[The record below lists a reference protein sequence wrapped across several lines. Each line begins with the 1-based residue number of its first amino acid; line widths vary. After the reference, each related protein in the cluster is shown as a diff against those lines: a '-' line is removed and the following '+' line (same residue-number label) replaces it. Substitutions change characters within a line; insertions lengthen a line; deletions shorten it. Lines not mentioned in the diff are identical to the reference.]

1 MNTDDPK
8 LTAYALDE
16 LDPVERAEIEQ
27 LLRDDPAIAAEL
39 EATRTFAAQLRTRLQ
54 AERAEGLHPA
64 QREEV
69 LASVAVVERPRNV
82 IAFSRRAAA
91 WSALAASV
99 VIGVGIALLF
109 PALNRAQKR
118 GDLTHSR
125 ISNVPVA
132 TIKDGSGV
140 KVRLEP
146 EAPTVTEVTPQP
158 QSAGEAPPAL
168 TIAQPASS
176 EPRPGFPALAVQNP
190 ALLPAEASV
199 TSKEVDRLLA
209 EAQGFYDSG
218 RYDLA
223 FKRGEQVLALDTYN
237 IPARKLEEKINFQ
250 RDHFANAAVNESR
263 SRAIWQTDVA
273 WANPVRKF
281 NVAKEPTANGATGGV
296 GLSAPSEAAPQPVP
310 GAVSV
315 RGLNPMTKSELAHF
329 ASNGQAGGYRIAS
342 APVKPKA
349 FNYSEGES
357 RTTVASTM
365 NKDRDQFERLADSV
379 TADPAPAESYDDVT
393 DNPFTKPTDAP
404 LSTFSIDVDTASYA
418 NVRRILNGNQLPP
431 KAAVRIEELVN
442 YFHYDYPQPEGDTPF
457 SSAME
462 IASCPWTP
470 EHRLLRVALHGRD
483 VARAARPASNLIFL
497 IDVSGSMQP
506 ENKLPLLK
514 RSLALMVDQLGERDQ
529 VGIVVYAG
537 AAGCVL
543 ESTHS
548 KDKIRNALD
557 RLESGGSTHG
567 SAGLQLAY
575 ELAEKHF
582 IKGGTNRVILATDG
596 DWNVG
601 VTDKGDLWKM
611 IERKA
616 KGGVFLTVLGFGMDN
631 LKDDMLEKLA
641 DKGNGNYAYIDTLNE
656 GRKVLVDELGAT
668 LVTIAKDVKIQIEF
682 NPAQVGAYRL
692 IGYENRV
699 MAAKDF
705 ADDTKDAGEIGAGHS
720 VTAFYEIV
728 PAGTPMPAP
737 AIEPLKYQSAPAA
750 KVEPQPEIKNLK
762 SEISDELL
770 TLKLRYK
777 APDGDVSTLRE
788 FPFKDTGR
796 TFAQSTRDFRFA
808 AAVAGYGMILRD
820 SPHRGSANW
829 ALVHELA
836 VEGKGEDRDGYR
848 AEFVG
853 LVEKARALSR

>member
-1 MNTDDPK
+1 MNLDDPK
-8 LTAYALDE
+8 LTACALNE
-16 LDPVERAEIEQ
+16 LDPADRAEMEQ
-27 LLRDDPAIAAEL
+27 LLCENPAAAAEV
-39 EATRTFAAQLRTRLQ
+39 EATRAFAAQLGLRLK
-54 AERAEGLHPA
+54 AERADALHPA
-64 QREEV
+64 QRAEV
-69 LASVAVVERPRNV
+69 LASLPAKPRNV

-91 WSALAASV
+91 WSAIAASV
-99 VIGVGIALLF
+99 LIGVGIALLF
-109 PALNRAQKR
+109 PALNAVKENAVSSK
-118 GDLTHSR
+118 SR
-125 ISNVPVA
+125 SRTLPVA
-132 TIKDGSGV
+132 TITDGSQIGV
-140 KVRLEP
+140 GLTPEP
-146 EAPTVTEVTPQP
+146 LPKA
-158 QSAGEAPPAL
+158 APP
-168 TIAQPASS
+168 S
-176 EPRPGFPALAVQNP
+176 EPSAPIAGDPSPVKAPNAAVYAKSSLGAVPPAAIPPATTPGIVPSVDEVKKLMTE
-190 ALLPAEASV
+190 AE
-199 TSKEVDRLLA
+199 
-209 EAQGFYDSG
+209 GFYNTA

-223 FKRGEQVLALDTYN
+223 YKRGEQVLAMDAYN
-237 IPARKLEEKINFQ
+237 IPARKMQEKINLQ
-250 RDHFANAAVNESR
+250 RDNYANASVNEAR
-263 SRAIWQTDVA
+263 SRAIWQTDVK

-281 NVAKEPTANGATGGV
+281 DFDKGISQHLA
-296 GLSAPSEAAPQPVP
+296 AAPAKAKSFSLAKNDTQ
-310 GAVSV
+310 S
-315 RGLNPMTKSELAHF
+315 RGGRMSLDSDSL
-329 ASNGQAGGYRIAS
+329 
-342 APVKPKA
+342 V
-349 FNYSEGES
+349 
-357 RTTVASTM
+357 
-365 NKDRDQFERLADSV
+365 LADQPE
-379 TADPAPAESYDDVT
+379 TTTAESYDDTT
-393 DNPFTKPTDAP
+393 DNPFLKPTDAP

-418 NVRRILNGNQLPP
+418 NVRRFLNGNALPP
-431 KAAVRIEELVN
+431 RAAVRIEEMVN
-442 YFHYDYPQPEGDTPF
+442 YFHYDYPQPEGDAPF

-462 IASCPWTP
+462 IASCPWAP
-470 EHRLLRVALHGRD
+470 EHRLLRVGLHGRD
-483 VARAARPASNLIFL
+483 IARAARPASNLIFL

-548 KDKIRNALD
+548 KDKIRAALD

-567 SAGLQLAY
+567 SAGLELAY
-575 ELAEKHF
+575 ELATQHF

-601 VTDKGDLWKM
+601 VTGKGDLWQM

-616 KGGVFLTVLGFGMDN
+616 KSGVFLTVLGFGMDN

-728 PAGTPMPAP
+728 PAGKEIPA
-737 AIEPLKYQSAPAA
+737 AAVERLKYQSAPAA
-750 KVEPQPEIKNLK
+750 PEEKLEVRSQK
-762 SEISDELL
+762 SEVSDEML

-777 APDGDVSTLRE
+777 APDSDTSTLKE
-788 FPFKDTGR
+788 FPFKDTGH

-808 AAVAGYGMILRD
+808 SAVAGCGMILRQ
-820 SPHRGSANW
+820 SPYKGSANW
-829 ALVHELA
+829 ALIHELA
-836 VEGKGEDRDGYR
+836 VEGKGDDRDGYR

-853 LVEKARALSR
+853 LVEKARAMSR

>member
-1 MNTDDPK
+1 MNIDDPK

-16 LDPVERAEIEQ
+16 LDPAGRAEIEQ
-27 LLRDDPAIAAEL
+27 LLRDDPAATAEL
-39 EATRTFAAQLRTRLQ
+39 QATRDFAAQLRTRLH

-64 QREEV
+64 QRAEI
-69 LASVAVVERPRNV
+69 LASAAIERPRNV
-82 IAFSRRAAA
+82 IAFSRRVAV

-109 PALNRAQKR
+109 PVLSSMKNPSLVAKPRANSAPI
-118 GDLTHSR
+118 G
-125 ISNVPVA
+125 
-132 TIKDGSGV
+132 TITDGSQV

-146 EAPTVTEVTPQP
+146 EALAAIEESPQP
-158 QSAGEAPPAL
+158 QPGGEAPPTLAV
-168 TIAQPASS
+168 TQPASS
-176 EPRPGFPALAVQNP
+176 DSRPGFPALAVQNP
-190 ALLPAEASV
+190 ALPPAEKSV
-199 TSKEVDRLLA
+199 ASKENVDRLLA
-209 EAQGFYDSG
+209 EAQAFYDSA

-237 IPARKLEEKINFQ
+237 IAARKLEEKINLQ
-250 RDHFANAAVNESR
+250 RDHYANSAFDEAR

-281 NVAKEPTANGATGGV
+281 TGAQATTASKAAASSSLGV
-296 GLSAPSEAAPQPVP
+296 SQPVTTTL
-310 GAVSV
+310 SV
-315 RGLNPMTKSELAHF
+315 RGFNPMTESERDHF
-329 ASNGQAGGYRIAS
+329 ASNRQSGGYRGAS
-342 APVKPKA
+342 VPAETKANSLYKDESKP
-349 FNYSEGES
+349 
-357 RTTVASTM
+357 TVLSTM
-365 NKDRDQFERLADSV
+365 NRERELSDLVS
-379 TADPAPAESYDDVT
+379 DPSGSESYDDVT
-393 DNPFTKPTDAP
+393 DNAFLKVTDAP

-418 NVRRILNGNQLPP
+418 NVRRFLNGNTLPP
-431 KAAVRIEELVN
+431 RAAVRIEELVN
-442 YFHYDYPQPEGDTPF
+442 YFHYDYPQPDGDTPF
-457 SSAME
+457 SAAME
-462 IASCPWTP
+462 IAGCPWTP

-483 VARAARPASNLIFL
+483 IARAARPASNLIFL
-497 IDVSGSMQP
+497 IDVSGSMEP

-514 RSLALMVDQLGERDQ
+514 RSLALMVDQLSERDQ

-548 KDKIRNALD
+548 KDKIRAALD

-567 SAGLQLAY
+567 SAGIQLAY

-720 VTAFYEIV
+720 VTAFYEII

-737 AIEPLKYQSAPAA
+737 AIEPLKYQPAPIA
-750 KVEPQPEIKNLK
+750 KDEKPETRNQKP
-762 SEISDELL
+762 ETSDELL

-788 FPFKDTGR
+788 FPFKDAGR
-796 TFAQSTRDFRFA
+796 SFAQSTRDFRFA
-808 AAVAGYGMILRD
+808 AAVAGYGMMLRD
-820 SPHRGSANW
+820 SPHKGGANW

-836 VEGKGEDRDGYR
+836 IEGKGEDRDGYR

-853 LVEKARALSR
+853 LVEKARAMMR

>member
-8 LTAYALDE
+8 LTAYALGE
-16 LDPVERAEIEQ
+16 LYPSERAVIEQ
-27 LLRDDPAIAAEL
+27 LLRDDPAAANEV
-39 EATRTFAAQLRTRLQ
+39 EATRAFAAQLRTRLH

-64 QREEV
+64 QRAELLSTIPV
-69 LASVAVVERPRNV
+69 PPRKV

-91 WSALAASV
+91 WSAIAASV
-99 VIGVGIALLF
+99 AIGVGIALLF
-109 PALNRAQKR
+109 PAVNSMMENRPSAQS
-118 GDLTHSR
+118 HSVKGQ
-125 ISNVPVA
+125 IA
-132 TIKDGSGV
+132 TITDGTQV

-146 EAPTVTEVTPQP
+146 EAPAAIEETSQPQP
-158 QSAGEAPPAL
+158 TGEAPSPLAV
-168 TIAQPASS
+168 AQPASS
-176 EPRPGFPALAVQNP
+176 EPRPGFPALAAQNP
-190 ALLPAEASV
+190 ALPPAEKGA
-199 TSKEVDRLLA
+199 SKENVDRLLV

-223 FKRGEQVLALDTYN
+223 YKRGEQVLALDNYN
-237 IPARKLEEKINFQ
+237 IAARKLEEKINHQ
-250 RDHFANAAVNESR
+250 RDNYANSAFNETR
-263 SRAIWQTDVA
+263 SRAIWQTDMA

-281 NVAKEPTANGATGGV
+281 NVAEVSAANGATA
-296 GLSAPSEAAPQPVP
+296 GLDVAAPSKAEPQ
-310 GAVSV
+310 SV
-315 RGLNPMTKSELAHF
+315 KAKVDVRAFNPMTKSEQAHF
-329 ASNGQAGGYRIAS
+329 ASKKLADGYRIAS
-342 APVKPKA
+342 APAKQKA
-349 FNYSEGES
+349 IYLSEGED
-357 RTTVASTM
+357 RTTTLSTM
-365 NKDRDQFERLADSV
+365 NRERGDFDRGISEHLS
-379 TADPAPAESYDDVT
+379 DPSTAESYDDVT
-393 DNPFTKPTDAP
+393 DNAFLKVTDAP

-418 NVRRILNGNQLPP
+418 NVRRFLNGNTLPP

-442 YFHYDYPQPEGDTPF
+442 YFHYDYPQPDGDTPF

-483 VARAARPASNLIFL
+483 IARAARPASNLIFL

-575 ELAEKHF
+575 ELAEKNL

-737 AIEPLKYQSAPAA
+737 AVEPLKYQSAPAA
-750 KVEPQPEIKNLK
+750 KEEKLEVRSQK
-762 SEISDELL
+762 SEVSDELL

-796 TFAQSTRDFRFA
+796 RFDQCTRDFRFA

-836 VEGKGEDRDGYR
+836 IEGKGEDRDGYR